1 MNSTIVFLALA
12 TFIST
17 LIGGLF
23 AIKFKKGLPYF
34 FAFSAGSLIAICF
47 LDLLPEALEIG
58 NDAGFD
64 SRWIFGIVV
73 ASFLFYSFLERF
85 FLTHHHHDDEGHGH
99 IFGPIAAGS
108 LIVHSFFDGIA
119 IGAAYQVNAAVGLI
133 VALAVL
139 THDFTDGINTV
150 TLMLKNKHKVGK
162 AVFFLF
168 MDALAPVLGIIIAS
182 NLIVNP
188 TILAIILAFFVGEFL
203 YIGATN
209 LLPETY
215 KHDSWIMAIC
225 MLLGAI
231 LIFILTSFVG

>member
-1 MNSTIVFLALA
+1 MNILIWLALA
-12 TFIST
+12 TFVST
-17 LIGGLF
+17 LVGGLF

-47 LDLLPEALEIG
+47 LDLLPEALKIG
-58 NDAGFD
+58 ESANFQ
-64 SRWIFGIVV
+64 SHWVFGVVV

-108 LIVHSFFDGIA
+108 LVVHSFFDGIA

-162 AVFFLF
+162 AIFFLF
-168 MDALAPVLGIIIAS
+168 LDAIAPVLGIIIAS
-182 NLIVNP
+182 SLIVNEM
-188 TILAIILAFFVGEFL
+188 TLSIILAFFVGEFL

-215 KHDSWIMAIC
+215 KHDGWIMAIC
-225 MLLGAI
+225 MLLGAL
-231 LIFILTSFVG
+231 LIFILTSLVG